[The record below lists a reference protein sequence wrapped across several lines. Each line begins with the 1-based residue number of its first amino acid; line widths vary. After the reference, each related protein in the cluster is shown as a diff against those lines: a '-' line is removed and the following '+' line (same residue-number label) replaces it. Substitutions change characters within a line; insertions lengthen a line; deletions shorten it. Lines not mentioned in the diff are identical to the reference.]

1 MNKENLLLYTALS
14 NFLGKTLGNQY
25 EIVLHVLDAGN
36 FHIAAIEN
44 SHVSGRNIHSPITG
58 FALELIQSKKHKV
71 QDYVLNYKSQTI
83 NGKQLKGSTFF
94 IKGPQGELEG
104 MLCINQ
110 DTSRYEEISREILAL
125 ANISTHEAVNL
136 FPSEEIQTTDLV
148 EILDESIE
156 GIVYAIVSP
165 ELLNQKILL
174 SKELKVEIV
183 RNLNERGVFQI
194 KGAVARVSEILHISE
209 PSVYRYIKM
218 VENSEK

>member
-1 MNKENLLLYTALS
+1 MDNEKLQLYTSLTH
-14 NFLGKTLGNQY
+14 FLGKTLGNQY
-25 EIVLHVLDAGN
+25 EIVLHVLDSGK

-44 SHVSGRNIHSPITG
+44 SHVSGRTIHSPITG

-94 IKGPQGELEG
+94 IKGKNGELEG

-110 DTSRYEEISREILAL
+110 DTSRYEELSRDILAL
-125 ANISTHEAVNL
+125 ANLAP
-136 FPSEEIQTTDLV
+136 FPSTTLLPSDEPQSTDLV

-156 GIVYAIVSP
+156 GIVYSIVSP
-165 ELLNQKILL
+165 DLLDQKVLL

-218 VENSEK
+218 VENS